1 MEVTKELFEC
11 ERYALLREI
20 KAEIKEADFVSIDLE
35 FSGVSKTPSPHG
47 RKHTLEERY
56 KQSKEA
62 ASKYQV
68 LQLGICIVR
77 FDKKEKTFITRPFTF
92 PVSAA
97 TNRNWRYDREFI
109 FQASALEFLSS
120 HNFDFNETFKNGIPY
135 LSIEEEEMIRKK
147 EIEALDGVKE
157 DIHIDPKEAEF
168 LERSM
173 SVIQEWVNNPKP
185 EKDYVNLT
193 GPRNELNGYQKR
205 IIHQT
210 VRSRFPQL
218 ATVSR
223 ESFIQVTLRDDDEEA
238 ANRAQR
244 LERSEA
250 AIQRGIGLRKLIDIL
265 RNSHIPIVGHN
276 LFGDLIQLYSTF
288 VGTLPPTSK
297 EFSAMLHK
305 DFPTVIDTKFL
316 ATYADMSSLGASSS
330 LQHLDDKLG
339 HMTLNHPFVTLHDDH
354 FNISQEHNA
363 GYDAMVTAR
372 VFIRLVAAVERYIVR
387 LKESKENEALPKA
400 TSKKGSKAKSKE
412 KSETVNYEMREE
424 GKKGVVEIL
433 KGERRYGGVESGEYR
448 YLPEVEA
455 EWCLPKWENE
465 CWSGWKNM
473 LRVNGVEE
481 GVFVV
486 QGTETA
492 TKEVVANPQEPVT
505 TKSAKKAKK

>member
-1 MEVTKELFEC
+1 MEVTRELFEN

-20 KAEIKEADFVSIDLE
+20 KAEIKKADFVSIDLE

-56 KQSKEA
+56 QQSKEA

-77 FDKKEKTFITRPFTF
+77 FDKKEQSFIARPFTF
-92 PVSAA
+92 PVSAM
-97 TNRNWRYDREFI
+97 TNKNWRYDREFT

-135 LSIEEEEMIRKK
+135 LSIEEEKMIREK
-147 EIEALDGVKE
+147 EIQALDAVKE
-157 DIHIDPKEAEF
+157 DIHIDPKEADF

-173 SVIQEWVNNPKP
+173 SVIEEWVNNPKP

-193 GPRNELNGYQKR
+193 GPHNELNGYQKR

-218 ATVSR
+218 LTVSR
-223 ESFIQVTLRDDDEEA
+223 DTFIQVTLRDEDEEA
-238 ANRAQR
+238 VHRARR
-244 LERSEA
+244 LERSEES
-250 AIQRGIGLRKLIDIL
+250 IQRGIGLRKLIDLL
-265 RNSHIPIVGHN
+265 RNAHIPIVGHN
-276 LFGDLIQLYSTF
+276 LFGDLIQLYATF
-288 VGTLPPTSK
+288 IGTLPPTSA

-316 ATYADMSSLGASSS
+316 ATYADMSSLGVSSS
-330 LQHLDDKLG
+330 LQHLDDKLN
-339 HMTLNHPFVTLHDDH
+339 HMTLNHPFITVHEEH

-372 VFIRLVAAVERYIVR
+372 VFIRLVAAVERFVVR
-387 LKESKENEALPKA
+387 LKESDEDEATP
-400 TSKKGSKAKSKE
+400 KAKSEAKPE
-412 KSETVNYEMREE
+412 LVNHEMQEE

-433 KGERRYGGVESGEYR
+433 KGERRYGGVETGEYR
-448 YLPEVEA
+448 YLPELEA

-486 QGTETA
+486 KGGETVP
-492 TKEVVANPQEPVT
+492 KEVVTKPKELVT
-505 TKSAKKAKK
+505 TKVRKKGKK